1 MRIVVAIG
9 GNAIIAEHE
18 RGTWAEQH
26 ANAAIIARELAALKR
41 RGHELVLTHG
51 NGPQVGALH
60 VQHSRAGDEVP
71 ALPFDALVAMT
82 QGQLGYLL
90 QTAIEEADSDVR
102 TATVLTRV
110 RVDPDDPS
118 FAQPT
123 KPIGRFFV
131 DEREARRAAGHTLT
145 VAPDAGRGWRTVV
158 PSPRPLEIVEFEQI
172 ATLAA
177 AGMLVIAAGG
187 GGIPVLRRG
196 DRLEGAEAVIDKDRA
211 SAALAR
217 AVDAELL
224 VMLTG
229 VEWISLDYGTRWQ
242 RDMARLTVSDAERLL
257 AAGEFPPGS
266 MGPKV
271 ESAARFIREG
281 GSAAVVTCG
290 EQLLGA
296 VDGSVGT
303 RIVPDAEGPSATAW
317 TRPTTVA
324 AA

>member
-18 RGTWAEQH
+18 RGTWAEQR
-26 ANAAIIARELAALKR
+26 ANADVIARELTSLKHA
-41 RGHELVLTHG
+41 GHELVLTHG

-71 ALPFDALVAMT
+71 PLPFDALVAMT

-90 QTAIEEADSDVR
+90 QTAIEEVDPSVR
-102 TATVLTRV
+102 TATILTRV
-110 RVDPDDPS
+110 RVLEDDPS
-118 FAQPT
+118 FAKPT
-123 KPIGRFFV
+123 KPIGRFFEH
-131 DEREARRAAGHTLT
+131 ERDARRAAGKALT

-158 PSPRPLEIVEFEQI
+158 PSPRPQEIVEFEQI
-172 ATLAA
+172 AALAE

-187 GGIPVLRRG
+187 GGIPVVRRDG
-196 DRLEGAEAVIDKDRA
+196 RLQGAQAVIDKDRA
-211 SAALAR
+211 SAVLAG
-217 AVDAELL
+217 AIEAELL

-229 VEWISLDYGTRWQ
+229 VQRVALDFGTRWQ
-242 RDMARLTVSDAERLL
+242 RDMARLTASDAERLL
-257 AAGEFPPGS
+257 AEGEFPPGS

-271 ESAARFIREG
+271 ESAVTFVRGRG
-281 GSAAVVTCG
+281 RPAVVTCA
-290 EQLLGA
+290 ERLLDA
-296 VDGSVGT
+296 VQGSAGT

-317 TRPTTVA
+317 TSPTTVA